1 MYDTKLTK
9 AFETALGIHSP
20 WMIEDS
26 GLEPSKDGSGYLE
39 MHIYVSFPRGTKF
52 TCPICGEEHTS
63 YDTRERVWR
72 HINFFQYRCY
82 IHAKVPRID
91 CSKHGVR
98 TVDVPWGREGSGF
111 TLMMEGVILSLLKH
125 LAVGTAARE
134 INEHDTKLW
143 RVLNYYVNDAKKH
156 ERDFSDVEA
165 VGVDEYSHK
174 GQNYITVFLSHATE
188 KNPKARVIDIQDGK
202 GNDTVTAFGEV
213 FCENKGNKE
222 AVKDIT
228 SDMCHGYRNS
238 MQKLF
243 PDATLTVDKF
253 HVVKM
258 VGEAVDNVRKRESK
272 SRDKRKTDTLKGTRY
287 LWLTNRENL
296 KEKQVARLDELLA
309 SGENLDTIIAYQ
321 YKLRLQELYDKPHDF
336 EDACYYFEDLV
347 LEMSNSTVH
356 EIAKVAKSLTRNA
369 VEILN
374 YFISRKTNAIL
385 EGFNS
390 KISLIKSK
398 ARGFRNMEN
407 FKNMI
412 YFCMGGFN
420 FPFVKLM
427 G

>member
-1 MYDTKLTK
+1 MENNNLKQ

-20 WMIEDS
+20 WIIEDS
-26 GLEPSKDGSGYLE
+26 SLTPNTYKGGQLE
-39 MHIYVSFPRGTKF
+39 MHIYVSFPRGSKF

-82 IHAKVPRID
+82 IHAKVPRIE
-91 CSKHGVR
+91 CSTHGVR
-98 TVDVPWGREGSGF
+98 TVDVPWGRDGSGF

-125 LAVGTAARE
+125 LAVATVAKE
-134 INEHDTKLW
+134 IGEHDTKIW
-143 RVLNYYVNDAKKH
+143 RVLNYYVEDAKKT
-156 ERDFSDVEA
+156 RNFSDVEA

-174 GQNYITVFLSHATE
+174 GHNYITVFLSHATE

-202 GNDTVTAFGEV
+202 GNDTVTAFGNV
-213 FCENKGNKE
+213 FCEYKGKKE
-222 AVKDIT
+222 AVTDIT

-258 VGEAVDNVRKRESK
+258 VGEAVDDVRKRESR
-272 SRDKRKTDTLKGTRY
+272 SRDKRKTNILKGTRY
-287 LWLTNRENL
+287 LWLTNRDNL
-296 KEKQVARLDELLA
+296 KEKQVARLDELL
-309 SGENLDTIIAYQ
+309 SSEENLDTIIAYK
-321 YKLRLQELYDKPHDF
+321 YKLRLQELYNTPRDF
-336 EDACYYFEDLV
+336 LNACYYFEELV
-347 LEMSNSTVH
+347 LEMANSTVK
-356 EIAKVAKSLTRNA
+356 EIAKIAESLTRNA

-374 YFISRKTNAIL
+374 YFISKKTNAIL

-420 FPFVKLM
+420 FPFVKIM
-427 G
+427 A

>member
-1 MYDTKLTK
+1 MYNNHLTK

-20 WMIEDS
+20 WTIEDS
-26 GLEPSKDGSGYLE
+26 ELIPSMDGSGQLE
-39 MHIYVSFPRGTKF
+39 MHIYVSFSRGAKF
-52 TCPICGEEHTS
+52 SCPICGEEHTS

-82 IHAKVPRID
+82 IHAKVPRVD
-91 CSKHGVR
+91 CSEHGVR

-111 TLMMEGVILSLLKH
+111 TLLMEGVILSLLRH
-125 LAVGTAARE
+125 MAVATAAKE
-134 INEHDTKLW
+134 IGEHDTKLW
-143 RVLNYYVNDAKKH
+143 RVLNYYVNEAKKT
-156 ERDFSDVEA
+156 RNLSDVEA

-174 GQNYITVFLSHATE
+174 GHNYITVFLSHATE

-213 FCENKGNKE
+213 FSEYKGKKE
-222 AVKDIT
+222 SVTDIT

-258 VGEAVDNVRKRESK
+258 VGEAVDDVRKRESRSK
-272 SRDKRKTDTLKGTRY
+272 NKRTNSLLKGTRY
-287 LWLTNRENL
+287 LWLTNRDNL
-296 KEKQVARLDELLA
+296 KESQVARLDELL
-309 SGENLDTIIAYQ
+309 SSEENLDTIIAYQ
-321 YKLRLQELYDKPHDF
+321 YKLRLQELYDKPRDF
-336 EDACYYFEDLV
+336 DDACYYFENLV
-347 LEMSNSTVH
+347 LEMANSSVH
-356 EIAKVAKSLTRNA
+356 EIAKVSESLIRNA

-374 YFISRKTNAIL
+374 YFISKKTNAIL

-398 ARGFRNMEN
+398 ARGFKNMEN

-412 YFCMGGFN
+412 YFCMGGFE
-420 FPFVKLM
+420 FPFVKIM